1 MGSTTLKRIILFISI
16 AISIIILVQLY
27 WLNKQYDFEQKEFTT
42 NVVKAVRGFYEDFGS
57 NAGQQMSKAV
67 EFPDN
72 NTFLINM
79 EDSIPPENVL
89 VDSLRSELDQL
100 NIFANCKIAL
110 YDRNTGQFLYQVY
123 LPTLA
128 SREEATSTEIN
139 LSVIKR
145 NYSYVYLFF
154 PNRNR
159 YILGQM
165 TWLIVVSI
173 ILIMLLTGL
182 GMSLFYLYKQ
192 KFLVQTQ
199 NDFIRNVTHEF
210 QTPLATLKLGLDA
223 LAKPSVYEH
232 PEKMD
237 KYRSLMQGQ
246 VNYLKQ
252 HINNLVKVIKTD
264 SIQIELHKER
274 TNINQLIRDAIGQLH
289 FSIEDKR
296 GTVDLQ
302 LEKHDME
309 ISVDANNFFVAIL
322 NIISNAIKYSPLP
335 HLTIVTGYENNFYCI
350 TVKDNG
356 VGIEKKYIKQLFKK
370 FFRVPTGDLHDV
382 KGLGLGLYF
391 VKKIIDSHKGKI
403 IIRSIKDS
411 GTEFIILLPDH

>member
-67 EFPDN
+67 EFPN
-72 NTFLINM
+72 SNTFLINM
-79 EDSIPPENVL
+79 GDSFPPEKAL
-89 VDSLRSELDQL
+89 VDSLRSELDQV

-110 YDRNTGQFLYQVY
+110 YDKKMKQFRYEAY

-128 SREEATSTEIN
+128 SREEATSNEID
-139 LSVIKR
+139 LPLLKR
-145 NYSYVYLFF
+145 DYDYVYLFF

-159 YILGQM
+159 YILDQM
-165 TWLIVVSI
+165 TWLIVISI

-192 KFLVQTQ
+192 KFLVETQ

-264 SIQIELHKER
+264 STGLKLYKNR
-274 TNINQLIRDAIGQLH
+274 TNINQLIRDAVAQLH
-289 FSIEDKR
+289 FSIADKK
-296 GTVDLQ
+296 GSIDLQ
-302 LEKHDME
+302 LEKHDMTL
-309 ISVDANNFFVAIL
+309 SVDSDNLFVAIL
-322 NIISNAIKYSPLP
+322 NVISNAIKYSPIP
-335 HLTIVTGYENNFYCI
+335 QLTISTKSENNFYSI
-350 TVKDNG
+350 VVKDNG
-356 VGIEKKYIKQLFKK
+356 IGIEQKYIKQLFKK
-370 FFRVPTGDLHDV
+370 FYRIHTGDLHDV

-391 VKKIIDSHKGKI
+391 VKKIVDSHKGKI
-403 IIRSIKDS
+403 VVHSIKDV
-411 GTEFIILLPDH
+411 GTEFIILLPDI